1 MNIRSLESNFLA
13 NPCGQLSVK
22 EEGLNN
28 LMQEKKE
35 SQPSEKAVL
44 ILFIYYFISTY
55 IMFVYS
61 IS

>member
-22 EEGLNN
+22 EEGLNS
-28 LMQEKKE
+28 LMQEKQE
-35 SQPSEKAVL
+35 SQTSEKAVL
-44 ILFIYYFISTY
+44 MFIYSFISTY